1 MHTEQIFLGMGVENE
16 FYSHD
21 SPNDW
26 AVCEGPAELSAYF
39 VGAVVL
45 LSSGGLDGDLGNR
58 RAVLFPWTVLGTN
71 VHSPCL
77 FIKCFWILSLK
88 DWAWLLHSW
97 QLCFHVPLWNVMFV
111 KIKFPEYHWKIS
123 WKFIV
128 ILALR
133 HGLIWSEVVQGLWW
147 KKQSMWWCEM
157 ALGNRSFFTLKS
169 KTKQNTQTK
178 NPLLTVPKKA
188 TNHSTKNKQQQQ
200 QNKQ

>member
-1 MHTEQIFLGMGVENE
+1 MTDLAWMSLFSHRLSFNHFYENEKKTTLTFQYKTAFMHTEQIFLGVGVESE

-77 FIKCFWILSLK
+77 FIKCF
-88 DWAWLLHSW
+88 
-97 QLCFHVPLWNVMFV
+97 
-111 KIKFPEYHWKIS
+111 
-123 WKFIV
+123 
-128 ILALR
+128 
-133 HGLIWSEVVQGLWW
+133 
-147 KKQSMWWCEM
+147 
-157 ALGNRSFFTLKS
+157 
-169 KTKQNTQTK
+169 
-178 NPLLTVPKKA
+178 
-188 TNHSTKNKQQQQ
+188 
-200 QNKQ
+200 